1 MTVRIDKYDALG
13 NDFLVLDLA
22 QVSSQVGSQSA
33 GLSAG
38 AAAAAGASGASAP
51 RLAPDW
57 PAIARAWCSRTTG
70 AGADGLLLL
79 TRSDDVEARMQ
90 LFNSDGSSAEMSGN
104 GARCFAHALYRA
116 DAARGERSYRL
127 ITDAGIR
134 QVTVG
139 AQASPILLDGGAGA
153 ESADT
158 VTASVD
164 MGEVQPIAE
173 PAGWSAIGT
182 HPDRPVMH
190 LSVGNP
196 HTVVGVED
204 VHDVDLLSLGR
215 KVPQV
220 NLEVVA
226 PGPER
231 NGITMRVHE
240 RGAGLTQ
247 ACGTGACASAWA
259 AVWWGLVP
267 QSAERCEVIVHMPGG
282 DAVVL
287 VNAPSVGRT
296 TLTGSSRFV
305 ASFEASLDSPFEVTA
320 R

>member
-22 QVSSQVGSQSA
+22 QVGSQSA
-33 GLSAG
+33 GVSGG
-38 AAAAAGASGASAP
+38 AAAAADRASGASAP
-51 RLAPDW
+51 RQALDW

-79 TRSDDVEARMQ
+79 TRNDDVEARMQ

-104 GARCFAHALYRA
+104 GARCFAHSLYRA

-127 ITDAGIR
+127 HTAAGIR

-139 AQASPILLDGGAGA
+139 AQASSGVH
-153 ESADT
+153 ENADT
-158 VTASVD
+158 VIASVD
-164 MGEVQPIAE
+164 MGEVQPITE

-204 VHDVDLLSLGR
+204 VHDVDLLTLGR

-267 QSAERCEVIVHMPGG
+267 QASERVEVVVHMPGG

-296 TLTGSSRFV
+296 TLTGSSQFV
-305 ASFEASLDSPFEVTA
+305 GSFDASLDSPFKVTA